1 MFNDIEILFV
11 IIKFN
16 SLILVYFLNN
26 IRVDLKYFFYSLF
39 LNYGSII
46 VI

>member
-16 SLILVYFLNN
+16 SLILVYFFNN
-26 IRVDLKYFFYSLF
+26 VRVDLKYFFYNLF
-39 LNYGSII
+39 LNYVSII